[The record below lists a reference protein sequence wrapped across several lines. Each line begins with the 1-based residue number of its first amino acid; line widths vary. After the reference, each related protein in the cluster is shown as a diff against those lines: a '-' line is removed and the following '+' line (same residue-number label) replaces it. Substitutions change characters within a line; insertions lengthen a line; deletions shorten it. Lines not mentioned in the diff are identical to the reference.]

1 MINPAPFI
9 DHTLLKPDAT
19 EAMFAVL
26 CEEAVEYGF
35 ASVCLP
41 PAFVPFAVK
50 RLYGSEV
57 KVCTVVGFPCG
68 YNTLHQK
75 VTETSEL
82 VALGAEEIDMV
93 IPVGRL
99 IERNLLLVEEEI
111 SQIVLA
117 SEQVPVKVII
127 ECCYLDDD
135 LKRRATEVVV
145 KAGAAYVKT
154 STGFGPSGATV
165 ADVRLLAATA
175 AGRIGVK
182 AAGGIRD
189 LSCFWEMIAA
199 GATRVGTSSGVKIVS
214 AWHKLQN
221 CKD

>member
-1 MINPAPFI
+1 MTNPAPFI

-19 EAMFAVL
+19 EAMFDSL
-26 CEEAVEYGF
+26 CEEAVENGF

-41 PAFVPFAVK
+41 PSYVPFAAE
-50 RLYGSEV
+50 RLYGSDV

-68 YNTLHQK
+68 YNSLRQK
-75 VTETSEL
+75 VSETSEL

-99 IERNLLLVEEEI
+99 IDGNLNLVEEEI
-111 SQIVLA
+111 AQVVLA
-117 SEQVPVKVII
+117 AKQVPVKVII
-127 ECCYLDDD
+127 ECCYLDDE
-135 LKRRATEVVV
+135 LKCNATELVV

-165 ADVRLLAATA
+165 ADVRLLSQAA
-175 AGRIGVK
+175 AGRVGVK

-189 LSCFWEMIAA
+189 LVGCQEMIAA
-199 GATRVGTSSGVKIVS
+199 GATRIGTSSGVNIL
-214 AWHKLQN
+214 AEWRQLQN
-221 CKD
+221 CAD